1 MISAKEALEIS
12 KTNHEDVVQRQLAAV
27 ESCILEEIKNGKCKA
42 YYRKPLTKNAIDI
55 IKKMGYKV
63 EKKFTTCN
71 ELNYVISWGNA
82 ERGK

>member
-1 MISAKEALEIS
+1 MISAKEALEMS

-27 ESCILEEIKNGKCKA
+27 ESCIREEIKNGKCKA
-42 YYRKPLTKNAIDI
+42 YYRKPLSKNAIDT

-71 ELNYVISWGNA
+71 ELYYVISWG
-82 ERGK
+82 